1 MIKSINIKDVA
12 TYSSTGIEIKDLK
25 KVNFFYGANGCGKT
39 TISNYLQDLES
50 PKYQACS
57 IVWENAIPEH
67 LLVYNKTFREK
78 NLGENIKGIFTL
90 GEATKEEIENIA
102 KKQTSLSELKE
113 AVATKNET
121 LGKLNHDRNK
131 LETDFKEQIWIKAYK
146 KHESVFKEAFRGT
159 MQKETFKNKIID
171 EFNNN
176 TSSLYSYDDLNE
188 KAKIILNEPP
198 QALAEIPNI
207 NFDKLI
213 KIEESA
219 LWIKKIL
226 GKSDVGIAQYIQ
238 RLNINDWV
246 NEGRQYIQDN
256 GICPFCQKDTI
267 TTDFIH
273 QLESFFDESFLQET
287 SIIKDNY
294 NEYIRLYDVLLN
306 ELSTIEST
314 EKTRKNSPMNIDLFS
329 AHLKT
334 LYSQY
339 TTNKELMSNK
349 LREPSRSI
357 SLTSTKE
364 ELLAIYE
371 IISTANFE
379 IKKHNHIVNNYTQE
393 RNALINSIWKLLT
406 EENKEEIQGFVRVNE
421 GLKKGIAA
429 LNKDVT
435 ELKERHRRL
444 SHEIQELN
452 KNITSVQPS
461 VDEINKILKTF
472 GFNNFS
478 IVPSP
483 SQKNHYQ
490 IQRENGKLVEST
502 LSEGEITFITF
513 LYYLQLA
520 KGGISQEEVTSSR
533 VLVIDDP
540 ISSLDSNILFVVS
553 SLLKEIRKEI
563 NSNKGNI
570 KQMIILTHNVYF
582 HKEVSFID
590 GRTQERG
597 DANFWI
603 LRKNNNQTSLQ
614 AFGIKNPI
622 QNSYEL
628 LWKELKNR
636 DLNSSITIQNTM
648 RRIIENYF
656 KILGKYGDDDLISK
670 FESKEEQ
677 EICRS
682 LLCWINDG
690 SHCIPDDVFIE
701 EQGDVIDKYF
711 SVFTK
716 IFKFTNHQEHYNMM
730 MQEDN
735 VK

>member
-1 MIKSINIKDVA
+1 M
-12 TYSSTGIEIKDLK
+12 
-25 KVNFFYGANGCGKT
+25 
-39 TISNYLQDLES
+39 
-50 PKYQACS
+50 
-57 IVWENAIPEH
+57 
-67 LLVYNKTFREK
+67 
-78 NLGENIKGIFTL
+78 
-90 GEATKEEIENIA
+90 
-102 KKQTSLSELKE
+102 
-113 AVATKNET
+113 
-121 LGKLNHDRNK
+121 GKLNHDRNK

>member
-461 VDEINKILKTF
+461 VDE
-472 GFNNFS
+472 
-478 IVPSP
+478 
-483 SQKNHYQ
+483 
-490 IQRENGKLVEST
+490 
-502 LSEGEITFITF
+502 FI
-513 LYYLQLA
+513 
-520 KGGISQEEVTSSR
+520 
-533 VLVIDDP
+533 
-540 ISSLDSNILFVVS
+540 
-553 SLLKEIRKEI
+553 
-563 NSNKGNI
+563 
-570 KQMIILTHNVYF
+570 
-582 HKEVSFID
+582 
-590 GRTQERG
+590 
-597 DANFWI
+597 
-603 LRKNNNQTSLQ
+603 
-614 AFGIKNPI
+614 
-622 QNSYEL
+622 
-628 LWKELKNR
+628 
-636 DLNSSITIQNTM
+636 
-648 RRIIENYF
+648 
-656 KILGKYGDDDLISK
+656 
-670 FESKEEQ
+670 
-677 EICRS
+677 
-682 LLCWINDG
+682 
-690 SHCIPDDVFIE
+690 
-701 EQGDVIDKYF
+701 
-711 SVFTK
+711 
-716 IFKFTNHQEHYNMM
+716 
-730 MQEDN
+730 
-735 VK
+735 